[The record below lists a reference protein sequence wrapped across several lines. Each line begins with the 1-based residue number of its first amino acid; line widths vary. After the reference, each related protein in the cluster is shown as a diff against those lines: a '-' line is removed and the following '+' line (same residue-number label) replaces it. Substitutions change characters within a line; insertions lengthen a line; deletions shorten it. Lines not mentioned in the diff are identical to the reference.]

1 MKDKLKTVLRYLF
14 WFVLSF
20 VLLWVTGIGLLF
32 ESIDP
37 IRALVA
43 FSVILTVIFE
53 AINRVDVEARKKIEA
68 LEKRVEELEK

>member
-1 MKDKLKTVLRYLF
+1 MKEKLKTVLRCLF

-20 VLLWVTGIGLLF
+20 ILLWVTGIGLLF

>member
-1 MKDKLKTVLRYLF
+1 MKEKLKTVLRYLF

>member
-1 MKDKLKTVLRYLF
+1 MKEKLKTVLRYLF

-20 VLLWVTGIGLLF
+20 ILLWVTGIGLLF
-32 ESIDP
+32 ESINP
-37 IRALVA
+37 IRALVV

-53 AINRVDVEARKKIEA
+53 AINRVDVDARKKIEA